1 MSVVNFR
8 FYEELNDFL
17 PLNMRKR
24 KFAISFRPNNS
35 IKDMIE
41 SIGVPHTEIDL
52 ILVNGQS
59 VNFSYIVQ
67 PEDQISV
74 YPVFEAL
81 DISNVTY
88 LRPEPLRRI
97 RFVLDTH
104 LGKLA
109 RYLRLL
115 GFDTLYNNAWKDE
128 ELVKLSASGDK
139 RILLTR
145 DHGLLKRKQITH
157 GYFVRNDQPKLQ
169 VKEVLSRFN
178 LHRKVQTFTRCTR
191 CTRCNGLINSVAKD
205 QVIKQLPS
213 GVINSISEFSA
224 CEGCQRVY
232 WKGSHYEHMQRI
244 IEELLKE

>member
-1 MSVVNFR
+1 MSVVKFR

-17 PLNMRKR
+17 PQHLRKR
-24 KFAISFRPNNS
+24 EFDISFRPNNS

-59 VNFSYIVQ
+59 VKFSYIVQ

-81 DISNVTY
+81 DISNVTH

-115 GFDTLYNNAWKDE
+115 GFDTLYNNDWIDE

-145 DHGLLKRKQITH
+145 DHGLLKRKQLTH
-157 GYFVRNDQPKLQ
+157 GYFIRNDQPKLQ
-169 VKEVLSRFN
+169 IKEVLLRFN
-178 LHRKVQTFTRCTR
+178 LHRKVQPFTRCM
-191 CTRCNGLINSVAKD
+191 RCNGLINSVAKD
-205 QVIKQLPS
+205 QVIKQLPI

-224 CEGCQRVY
+224 CEKCQRVY
-232 WKGSHYEHMQRI
+232 WKGSHYDHMQRI